1 MLRKA
6 TRGDMPRIF
15 EIRRSVRENR
25 LDDTFE
31 EYVDLAGPFVD
42 GGHCWVWDE
51 NGEVLGEAGYD
62 PCTGHIEVLY
72 VDPAAEGRG
81 VGRALLDQCCTD
93 LHELG
98 HEVAALSTTART
110 RAEHMYRA
118 SGWVEVGIDAVG
130 DLLFQKHL
138 EPKAQ
143 AQ

>member
-6 TRGDMPRIF
+6 IRGDMRRIF
-15 EIRRSVRENR
+15 EIRGSVRENQ

-51 NGEVLGEAGYD
+51 DGEVLGEAGYD
-62 PCTGHIEVLY
+62 PGTGYIEVLY

-81 VGRALLDQCCTD
+81 VGRALLDQCCSD
-93 LHELG
+93 LCTLG
-98 HEVAALSTTART
+98 HDVATLSTTAGT
-110 RAEHMYRA
+110 RAEHMYRS

-138 EPKAQ
+138 ERKAQ
-143 AQ
+143 V